1 MGSKR
6 MGLGRME
13 ALLEAVDRDLDLAN
27 STLTNCIITTSA
39 AVTFTGAH
47 AVSGTGVHTVY
58 GHDMYN
64 GGIHTTMFGLAPQ
77 WNTNFGGALLEGEDP
92 GTSAANVLTSGVTAV
107 NLAKALAYIAGT
119 TAVPTAAHAATV
131 FGGTGVTG
139 VDIAIG
145 TTASPGTTPTVTQR
159 IARLTG
165 GVSGTVVMAAGADM
179 AGAGDECLIL
189 FTGNTFAS
197 SGVLKFTLNTDNEL
211 EAAANEVWVTGDGTD
226 VTTQP
231 AACTNLDAI
240 IILTDTGD
248 CTILAGSYI
257 YLHADD
263 ASDNMQMKAC
273 IRTSGGTIAVTYA
286 A

>member
-1 MGSKR
+1 M
-6 MGLGRME
+6 
-13 ALLEAVDRDLDLAN
+13 
-27 STLTNCIITTSA
+27 T
-39 AVTFTGAH
+39 
-47 AVSGTGVHTVY
+47 
-58 GHDMYN
+58 
-64 GGIHTTMFGLAPQ
+64 
-77 WNTNFGGALLEGEDP
+77 
-92 GTSAANVLTSGVTAV
+92 
-107 NLAKALAYIAGT
+107 
-119 TAVPTAAHAATV
+119 
-131 FGGTGVTG
+131 
-139 VDIAIG
+139 
-145 TTASPGTTPTVTQR
+145 
-159 IARLTG
+159 
-165 GVSGTVVMAAGADM
+165 
-179 AGAGDECLIL
+179 GAGDECLIL

-197 SGVLKFTLNTDNEL
+197 SGVLKFTLAADNEL